1 MSYVALML
9 ALCVG
14 VLVIKLYFQSR
25 WLDQER
31 RAYQSL
37 LRTYTKL
44 REAIGEEMLREL
56 FK

>member
-1 MSYVALML
+1 MGYIALML

-14 VLVIKLYFQSR
+14 VLVITLYFQSR

-37 LRTYTKL
+37 LRAYIKL
-44 REAIGEEMLREL
+44 REAVGEEMLREL
-56 FK
+56 LK